1 MENEERALRRPHPS
15 SRGGREASE
24 SAPPPSHGGRAG
36 LGRQLKR
43 GRVERR
49 TAGRWL
55 KARSGE
61 LCLLA
66 AAATAE
72 AAAAQLRRLRRL
84 VPAVADALAKLRT
97 PSSCLVC
104 SNASALPIIF
114 SCSQSRFIWCCL
126 KRILQSPK
134 CSCFCVLLTES
145 SQIDCLRF
153 LLLLVTCSF
162 LCIKLYVCTHI
173 FVTFSITG

>member
-1 MENEERALRRPHPS
+1 VAATAEVAPS
-15 SRGGREASE
+15 ARGSI
-24 SAPPPSHGGRAG
+24 GGWRAG
-36 LGRQLKR
+36 LGRLLER
-43 GRVERR
+43 GRVEQR
-49 TAGRWL
+49 TAGRGLGL

-114 SCSQSRFIWCCL
+114 SCSQSIFIWCCL
-126 KRILQSPK
+126 KEICSLQNAPVSV
-134 CSCFCVLLTES
+134 CCLLNHFRLTAYV
-145 SQIDCLRF
+145 F